1 MVYTTLSTTPAIS
14 DELVGVGV
22 DIAEVVHTRDEFLDK
37 YLRSENGRQY
47 FYQALA
53 DTVSEIETIFQ
64 EMEGEEFQYA
74 LNDFQ
79 QACEEIAKDPSDSV
93 NQNLIIQ
100 KATLFLSRA
109 QAVRESLTTYQE
121 NMNKQV
127 QDIIYTINDI
137 GHQITELNKAIAKV
151 EAGNVETAYDM
162 RDERDNLLDELS
174 QYVKITY
181 SEVNDHTLTIQ
192 IEGTE
197 FVDGKKCYELDA
209 YADPVTGYINPTW
222 SHLTDYNKGDIKYL
236 YDLTKS
242 CDTNRNTDIGSLKS
256 LLIARGDK
264 QANYLDSFSDTLS
277 ALGIDTGSDL
287 TNESLMV
294 NVESRLDTLVH
305 SIVTNINEIFSPTR
319 ELTNAEADMVYE
331 NGIYI
336 FRARAT
342 NGAMV
347 TFRSTEPIRVWDE
360 ENGSL
365 GADKTGPGEELF
377 TRLFEDRYTQVN
389 YRGKTYYVLNP
400 EDYSDTA
407 TTYTMTNVE
416 VNPKLAQDCTKLP
429 YQFANGDVDMTM
441 GLALSSVWTTGMD
454 ELGGKTFVEYY
465 NYLINDVADLGSVYQ
480 GKADTLTTTV
490 ESLENKRQEVI
501 GVSSDEELSNLI
513 RYQSAYNASS
523 RFITVMS
530 EMIETLV
537 TQL

>member
-1 MVYTTLSTTPAIS
+1 MNWLSFFKLPSRVAAVLAGMGMLGGVLSPASAEAGYRKAPEKYQDVDVRVLQNGPTL
-14 DELVGVGV
+14 L
-22 DIAEVVHTRDEFLDK
+22 F
-37 YLRSENGRQY
+37 
-47 FYQALA
+47 
-53 DTVSEIETIFQ
+53 
-64 EMEGEEFQYA
+64 
-74 LNDFQ
+74 
-79 QACEEIAKDPSDSV
+79 SDSP
-93 NQNLIIQ
+93 
-100 KATLFLSRA
+100 
-109 QAVRESLTTYQE
+109 E
-121 NMNKQV
+121 
-127 QDIIYTINDI
+127 
-137 GHQITELNKAIAKV
+137 
-151 EAGNVETAYDM
+151 
-162 RDERDNLLDELS
+162 
-174 QYVKITY
+174 
-181 SEVNDHTLTIQ
+181 
-192 IEGTE
+192 
-197 FVDGKKCYELDA
+197 
-209 YADPVTGYINPTW
+209 
-222 SHLTDYNKGDIKYL
+222 
-236 YDLTKS
+236 
-242 CDTNRNTDIGSLKS
+242 
-256 LLIARGDK
+256 
-264 QANYLDSFSDTLS
+264 
-277 ALGIDTGSDL
+277 
-287 TNESLMV
+287 
-294 NVESRLDTLVH
+294 
-305 SIVTNINEIFSPTR
+305 
-319 ELTNAEADMVYE
+319 MVYE